1 MKKIIRLT
9 EADLTK
15 LVRRVIKEQ
24 GVILPGSQEDI
35 ERSQQDITKR
45 AQMKIQRIKNRSSN
59 TSTPPSVE
67 DIKVFNQIKKVL
79 SSVVKPTVNSE
90 DELSFT
96 AKEPV
101 SPGTE
106 FFFDFRPAGEE
117 RRPGARGPLLGNT
130 IAAMWSDNPE
140 IGKLIRELPGLKSD
154 GWADFNINTENMG
167 DLLPKIK
174 NVLAKASQ
182 VGVQD
187 FSRLYPTKDRSMV
200 PQDRQKR

>member
-1 MKKIIRLT
+1 MKKVIRLT
-9 EADLTK
+9 ESDLTK

-24 GVILPGSQEDI
+24 GAIIPGSQEDI
-35 ERSQQDITKR
+35 KKR
-45 AQMKIQRIKNRSSN
+45 AQMTIQSIKNRVSDI
-59 TSTPPSVE
+59 STPPSVE

-96 AKEPV
+96 AKDPV
-101 SPGTE
+101 APGTE

-117 RRPGARGPLLGNT
+117 RRPGGRGPLLGNT
-130 IAAMWSDNPE
+130 TVAMWSENPE
-140 IGKLIRELPGLKSD
+140 IAKLIRELPGFKP
-154 GWADFNINTENMG
+154 GKWADFNINTENMG

-174 NVLAKASQ
+174 YILAKASQ

-187 FSRLYPTKDRSMV
+187 FSRLYPTRDRSSV